1 MLEMQTTTTSFNTA
15 DSTGIHPR
23 NLSCNFSVIRRQI
36 SQRVALATTLLLIAF
51 LPIPSNSQDLSATK
65 TQPPVV
71 IAHRGASGYIVEHSE
86 GAKVLAHAMQADYIE
101 QDVVLSKDSQ
111 FIVAHDITM
120 EETTDV
126 EQVFPSRHR
135 ADGKW
140 YFADFTWTELQ
151 QLTLHERTRKDGATQ
166 AFPNRFPGG
175 FGQRILR
182 LEDEIKLLRG
192 LDQTTRRKTGL
203 YIELKGP
210 AFHRKE
216 FGLPMEQTLLELLNR
231 LELNQPDSACFLQC
245 FELEPLKN
253 LKQQHTCH
261 LPLIYLIGKPLDAP
275 TIASLK
281 DVVDGLGPSLELLAE
296 RLPDGS
302 IRSTGLVEK
311 AREIGLK
318 VHPYTV
324 RIEQQP
330 KWSSSLEQT
339 HHFLIDEL
347 KVDGFF
353 TDFPDLG
360 RAAVAQPQR
369 AMP

>member
-15 DSTGIHPR
+15 DSTGTHPR
-23 NLSCNFSVIRRQI
+23 NLSCTFSAIRRQI
-36 SQRVALATTLLLIAF
+36 SRRVALATTLVLIAF
-51 LPIPSNSQDLSATK
+51 LPIPCNSQDPSGTK
-65 TQPPVV
+65 TQPPIV

-101 QDVVLSKDSQ
+101 QDVVLSKDLQ
-111 FIVAHDITM
+111 FIVTHDITM
-120 EETTDV
+120 EETTDA

-135 ADGKW
+135 SDGKW
-140 YFADFTWTELQ
+140 YFADFTWPELQ

-182 LEDEIKLLRG
+182 LEDEVKLLRG
-192 LDQTTRRKTGL
+192 LDQTTGRKTGL

-216 FGLPMEQTLLELLNR
+216 FGLPMEQALLEVLNR
-231 LELNQPDSACFLQC
+231 LELNQPQSACFIQC

-253 LKQQHTCH
+253 LKQQYTCH

-275 TIASLK
+275 AIASLK
-281 DVVDGLGPSLELLAE
+281 DVVDGLGPSLELLAD

-324 RIEQQP
+324 RTEMQP
-330 KWSSSLEQT
+330 KWSKSLEQT

-360 RAAVAQPQR
+360 RAAVSQPQR
-369 AMP
+369 AKP

>member
-1 MLEMQTTTTSFNTA
+1 MQPSLMLPKEIRLTPNREVLEMQTPN
-15 DSTGIHPR
+15 STFH
-23 NLSCNFSVIRRQI
+23 
-36 SQRVALATTLLLIAF
+36 TAF
-51 LPIPSNSQDLSATK
+51 LLFITLIPTLGNSQDLSATK
-65 TQPPVV
+65 TQPPIV

-101 QDVVLSKDSQ
+101 QDVVLSKDLQ
-111 FIVAHDITM
+111 FIVTHDITM
-120 EETTDV
+120 EETTDA

-135 ADGKW
+135 SDGKW
-140 YFADFTWTELQ
+140 YFADFTWPELQ

-182 LEDEIKLLRG
+182 LEDEVKLLRG
-192 LDQTTRRKTGL
+192 LDQTTGRKTGL

-216 FGLPMEQTLLELLNR
+216 FGLPMEQALLEVLNR
-231 LELNQPDSACFLQC
+231 LELNQPQSACFIQC

-253 LKQQHTCH
+253 LKQQYTCH

-275 TIASLK
+275 AIASLK
-281 DVVDGLGPSLELLAE
+281 DVVDGLGPSLELLAD

-324 RIEQQP
+324 RTEMQP
-330 KWSSSLEQT
+330 KWSKSLEQT

-360 RAAVAQPQR
+360 RAAVSQPQR
-369 AMP
+369 VMP